1 MPTTGD
7 RIRELRDRQGWTQEK
22 LAQEACISKGFLSDV
37 ESNKRNIS
45 SEYVLRIAN
54 ALGASLDYL
63 LRGEPGTRES
73 EREPVSIPPELSAAA
88 QELKLSYNETLMLLD
103 ANRSVVARRSNK
115 STKPLTKDEWMQL
128 RAAILRV
135 YSGPA
140 TEE

>member
-7 RIRELRDRQGWTQEK
+7 RIREIRDRHGWTQEK
-22 LAQEACISKGFLSDV
+22 LAHQAGISKGFLSDV
-37 ESNKRNIS
+37 ESNKRNVS

-63 LRGEPGTRES
+63 LRGEPGTREA
-73 EREPVSIPPELSAAA
+73 EREPVSIPSELSAAA

-115 STKPLTKDEWMQL
+115 STKPLTKDEWKGL
-128 RAAILRV
+128 HVAILKV
-135 YSGPA
+135 YSGPS

>member
-7 RIRELRDRQGWTQEK
+7 RIREIRDQHGWTQEK
-22 LAQEACISKGFLSDV
+22 LAQEAGISKGFLSDV

-63 LRGEPGTRES
+63 LRGEPGTREV
-73 EREPVSIPPELSAAA
+73 EREPVRIPPELSAAA
-88 QELKLSYNETLMLLD
+88 QELKLSYSETLMLLD

-115 STKPLTKDEWMQL
+115 STRSLSKDEWKQF
-128 RAAILRV
+128 RAAILKV

>member
-22 LAQEACISKGFLSDV
+22 LAQESGISKGFLSDV

-63 LRGEPGTRES
+63 VRGEPGAREAD
-73 EREPVSIPPELSAAA
+73 RDPVKIPPELSAAA
-88 QELKLSYNETLMLLD
+88 QELELSYSDTLMLLD
-103 ANRSVVARRSNK
+103 ANQSVVARRSNK
-115 STKPLTKDEWMQL
+115 STKPLTKDEWKRL
-128 RAAILRV
+128 HAAISKV
-135 YSGPA
+135 YSGSA